1 MGYIGNSPTQAGQF
15 RLLEDLNGLGYNSG
29 AYNGSFDGSETTFR
43 LSVSGAV
50 VTPSIASVIIVLDGV
65 IQEHT
70 ASYSVSG
77 SDIIFTEAPP
87 SGVDFFGYLMGV
99 SSFVDSNSIGAAELN
114 VSGNGSQGQSL
125 ISDGDGTFTWSSVVE
140 GTISDGDNDTKIQT
154 EESADEDVI
163 RFDIGGS
170 EKMVL
175 NGSGLT
181 ITGNLDVT
189 GVTTETSLTASDSMV
204 INNAGSD
211 VGLKVNSTSTGHI
224 MQLQD
229 NATDVFVVQDGG
241 GVNIAG
247 TFKIGDVAVTS
258 TAAELNILD
267 GVTST
272 AAEINLLDGV
282 SGLVQADFTK
292 LAAVDSTAAEL
303 NIVDGGTSA
312 TSTTLADADRLV
324 VNDNGTMVQVALTD
338 FETYF
343 ESALD
348 TLNSVTSASSLAT
361 VGTIGT
367 GTWEGTTIAVDQ
379 GGTGQTTLAAYRTSL
394 FGASDLPVTHGG
406 TGASSAGSAR
416 TNLGV
421 DAAGTDNSTDVTL
434 AGTPDY
440 ITISGQVITRGTIDI
455 GDDTNLVAGTGITLT
470 DDTLSIDAAQ
480 TQITS
485 LGTITTFRS
494 TGIDDNADQLVLT
507 LGSDESATFAGTIKS
522 QTDTYPQLTLDG
534 TDNSGNIGFSFYGA
548 ADRGGM
554 RWNSSNNDVEIL
566 KEGGSVE
573 ISLLDGGGTTF
584 AGDLTVSGGDI
595 TLVDGG
601 TVGIGGAKWTFDD
614 SNDDISTTGKVGIG
628 TAAPGSEL
636 HVKGSALGVQILLE
650 STGTNSYP
658 NIALKNDA
666 ISWGT
671 YADGDDKYKIYSDVG
686 SPIARFTIDTA
697 GKVGIT
703 TTAPDYKF
711 ETEVDSTATHLASI
725 GMTTQGSYGSNLV
738 FKADNVGE
746 TVELRASTASGGGQ
760 LDIFTKTTGGT
771 ATQRLRIDNAG
782 KVTIAGDLEV
792 QGTTTTVDTA
802 TLTVEDP
809 IFQLASGQTSPSA
822 DAGFIIKR
830 YSSPS
835 GSNYNVGLIWDEG
848 SDTFEFANTFEAAAD
863 TDITIQN
870 HTIVKT
876 GNLLPG
882 ADATY
887 DLGSSSLQWNN
898 VYMADLNLNNETHGG
913 NEVDGTTGQWT
924 IQEGQEDLFLINRRS
939 GKKYKFNL
947 TEVI

>member
-1 MGYIGNSPTQAGQF
+1 MLDDIDGS
-15 RLLEDLNGLGYNSG
+15 GYNSG
-29 AYNGSFDGSETTFR
+29 AYNGSFDGTETRFR
-43 LSVSGAV
+43 LKVSGAV
-50 VTPSIASVIIVLDGV
+50 ITPSIASIFISLDGV
-65 IQEHT
+65 LQEHT
-70 ASYSVSG
+70 AAYSVSG
-77 SDIIFTEAPP
+77 NDIIFTEAPA
-87 SGVDFFGYLMGV
+87 SSTDFFGYLMGV
-99 SSFVDSNSIGAAELN
+99 SSYIDTDSVGANELDI
-114 VSGNGSQGQSL
+114 SGNGSQGQSL
-125 ISDGDGTFTWSSVVE
+125 ISDGDGSFTWSNITE
-140 GTISDGDNDTKIQT
+140 TTLSDDDNDTKIQT

-163 RFDIGGS
+163 RFDIAGS

-175 NGSGLT
+175 NSTGLA

-229 NATDVFVVQDGG
+229 NASDVFVVQDGG

-258 TAAELNILD
+258 TAAEINILDGVTSTTAEINILDGVTSSTAELNILDGVTATAAEINILDGVTSTAAELNILDGVTSTAAELNIMDGVTADKDEINILDGVTSTTAELNILD

-312 TSTTLADADRLV
+312 TSTTLADADRVV

-379 GGTGQTTLAAYRTSL
+379 GGTGEVTLAAYRTSL

-406 TGASSAGSAR
+406 TGASTAGTAR

-494 TGIDDNADQLVLT
+494 TGIDDNADAL
-507 LGSDESATFAGTIKS
+507 AITI
-522 QTDTYPQLTLDG
+522 D
-534 TDNSGNIGFSFYGA
+534 
-548 ADRGGM
+548 
-554 RWNSSNNDVEIL
+554 SSER
-566 KEGGSVE
+566 
-573 ISLLDGGGTTF
+573 
-584 AGDLTVSGGDI
+584 
-595 TLVDGG
+595 
-601 TVGIGGAKWTFDD
+601 VGI
-614 SNDDISTTGKVGIG
+614 V
-628 TAAPGSEL
+628 
-636 HVKGSALGVQILLE
+636 
-650 STGTNSYP
+650 
-658 NIALKNDA
+658 
-666 ISWGT
+666 
-671 YADGDDKYKIYSDVG
+671 
-686 SPIARFTIDTA
+686 
-697 GKVGIT
+697 

-711 ETEVDSTATHLASI
+711 ETEVDSTSSHLASV

-792 QGTTTTVDTA
+792 QGATTTVDTA
-802 TLTVEDP
+802 TLTIEDP

-822 DAGFIIKR
+822 DAGFIVKR

-835 GSNYNVGLIWDEG
+835 SSNYNVGLIWDEG
-848 SDTFEFANTFEAAAD
+848 TDTFEFANTYEAAAD
-863 TDITIQN
+863 TDITIQS

-882 ADATY
+882 TDATY

-898 VYMADLNLNNETHGG
+898 VYMADLNLNNETRGG